1 MFSGSYS
8 SEFGGNN
15 CSSHK
20 AYLSVV
26 CTNRAR
32 ASERTVRVALMFIWV
47 AKVSHFIIPCL
58 YMKGWGSVSV
68 RRKKKITSNKKSGR
82 KHLKPM

>member
-1 MFSGSYS
+1 MFVCSLVVTVA
-8 SEFGGNN
+8 EFGATN

-32 ASERTVRVALMFIWV
+32 ASERTVRVTLMFIWV
-47 AKVSHFIIPCL
+47 AKISHFIIPCL

-68 RRKKKITSNKKSGR
+68 RGKKTQITRRVGKNI
-82 KHLKPM
+82 